1 MMLLFLFS
9 QAARLEADDGVY
21 TWSEMS
27 GQNLPQLGWMQI
39 GLKTWINMAV
49 TLWLFNIAMENP
61 L

>member
-39 GLKTWINMAV
+39 GLKNMDKYGSY
-49 TLWLFNIAMENP
+49 P
-61 L
+61 LVI